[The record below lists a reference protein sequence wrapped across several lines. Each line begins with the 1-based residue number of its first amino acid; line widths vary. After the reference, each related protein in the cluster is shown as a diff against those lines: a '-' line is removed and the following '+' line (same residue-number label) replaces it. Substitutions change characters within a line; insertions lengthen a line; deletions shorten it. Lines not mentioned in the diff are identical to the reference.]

1 MTKNIRI
8 MGAMILVGFATAGC
22 GAAKPSTQMNQAT
35 AHIQTLYAVLTN
47 SAPNQNTTPTN
58 PIVLPTATP
67 GLPTLTPTLAPT
79 NTAALPS
86 VTPTSS
92 QLPVPC
98 YRAEF
103 IKDVTIPDYTQM
115 APGETFVK
123 TWRLEN
129 SGTCNWPTD
138 TLVVFLSEKQMGAPS
153 SQSIGA
159 AVAVGEQ
166 RDISLTMVAPT
177 EAGTYTGYWMLKIP
191 NAGRFGL
198 GDAGD
203 KPFWVTIVVSG
214 NTKTPTLTNTVG
226 TPPPTKTPTPTPS
239 ITPTPTASPTKSPTR
254 TQTPIGDMTQ
264 TCAAYPL
271 WEGC

>member
-8 MGAMILVGFATAGC
+8 LGAMILVGFATAGC
-22 GAAKPSTQMNQAT
+22 GEVKPSTQINQAT
-35 AHIQTLYAVLTN
+35 AHVLTLYAVLTN
-47 SAPNQNTTPTN
+47 SAPNQNTSPTN
-58 PIVLPTATP
+58 PIVLPTDTP

-79 NTAALPS
+79 NTAGLPS

-103 IKDVTIPDYTQM
+103 IKDVTIPDYQKM

-129 SGTCNWPTD
+129 TGTCAWPAD

-159 AVAVGEQ
+159 AVAVGEE

-177 EAGTYTGYWMLKIP
+177 EEGTYTGYWMLKIP
-191 NAGRFGL
+191 NGGRFGL

-203 KPFWVTIVVSG
+203 KPFWVIIVVSG
-214 NTKTPTLTNTVG
+214 KTKTPTLTKTVG
-226 TPPPTKTPTPTPS
+226 TPEPTKTSSVTRTPSPTRTLTPTPTGSPTLTPTPTP
-239 ITPTPTASPTKSPTR
+239 
-254 TQTPIGDMTQ
+254 
-264 TCAAYPL
+264 TCPGGYPV
-271 WEGC
+271 C